1 MSIGIEGNGMLA
13 GSKLERML
21 RAGHFAVTA
30 ELGPPQSADG
40 DVIRE
45 KAALL
50 RDCCD
55 AANITD
61 NQTAIV
67 RMSSIGAG
75 TIVVQEGL
83 EPVIQ
88 MTCRDRNRL
97 AIQSDLLGAH
107 ALGMR
112 NLLCLTGDHQSF
124 GNHPNAKNVFDID
137 SLQLVQIVAEM
148 RDDCIFQCGDS
159 FKGANPR
166 FFIGAAAA
174 PFADPLDFRPYRLA
188 KKVRAGANFI
198 QTQLVYDVP
207 AFARYME
214 KVRELG
220 AHKEAYILA
229 GVGPLKSPGMARYMK
244 NNVPGILVPDEII
257 ERMTVAGAPWAGKS
271 TKEMSAE
278 EKRERSAAWK
288 EEGIQIC
295 IELIEELREIEGVAG
310 VHIMA
315 IEWEEAVRP
324 IVEGAGL
331 YPRPTLGESA
341 AGHHPESRPDSGAAP
356 AQG

>member
-1 MSIGIEGNGMLA
+1 MSAEISSNGYLA
-13 GSKLERML
+13 DSNLERVL
-21 RAGHFAVTA
+21 RAGHFAVTG

-40 DVIRE
+40 DVIRS

-50 RDCCD
+50 KGYCD
-55 AANITD
+55 AVNITD

-97 AIQSDLLGAH
+97 AIQSDILGAY

-124 GNHPNAKNVFDID
+124 GNHPTSKNVFDID
-137 SLQLVQIVAEM
+137 SVQLVQMMASM
-148 RDDCIFQCGDS
+148 RDDRLFQCGDAL
-159 FKGANPR
+159 KGQEPR

-174 PFADPLDFRPYRLA
+174 PFADPIDFRPYRLA
-188 KKVRAGANFI
+188 KKVKAGADFI
-198 QTQLVYDVP
+198 QTQLVYDVG
-207 AFARYME
+207 AFSKYME

-220 AHKEAYILA
+220 LHEQTYILA

-244 NNVPGILVPDEII
+244 NSVPGILVPDEVL
-257 ERMTVAGAPWAGKS
+257 ERMKQAGAPWAGKK
-271 TKEMSAE
+271 KEELTRDDKKA
-278 EKRERSAAWK
+278 RSASWR
-288 EEGIQIC
+288 EEGIKIC
-295 IELIEELREIEGVAG
+295 IELIQQLRKVEGVAG

-315 IEWEEAVRP
+315 IEWEEAVKP

-331 YPRPTLGESA
+331 HPRPEVETV
-341 AGHHPESRPDSGAAP
+341 
-356 AQG
+356 

>member
-1 MSIGIEGNGMLA
+1 MTMETTTNGYLV
-13 GSKLERML
+13 GSNLERML

-30 ELGPPQSADG
+30 ELGPPQSAESE
-40 DVIRE
+40 VIRQ

-50 RDCCD
+50 RGYCD
-55 AANITD
+55 AVNLTD

-75 TIVVQEGL
+75 AIVVSEGL

-112 NLLCLTGDHQSF
+112 NLLCLSGDHQTF
-124 GNHPNAKNVFDID
+124 GNHPTSKNVFDLD
-137 SLQLVQIVAEM
+137 SLQLVKMVSDM
-148 RDDCIFQCGDS
+148 RDEHIFQCGDS
-159 FKGANPR
+159 FKGQEPR
-166 FFIGAAAA
+166 FFVGAAAA
-174 PFADPLDFRPYRLA
+174 PFADPIDFRPHRLA

-198 QTQLVYDVP
+198 QTQLVYDVE
-207 AFARYME
+207 AFEKYMQ

-220 AHKEAYILA
+220 LHKKTYILA

-244 NNVPGILVPDEII
+244 NSVPGILVPDELID
-257 ERMTVAGAPWAGKS
+257 RMNQAGAAWAGKS
-271 TKEMSAE
+271 KDELTKEDKKA
-278 EKRERSAAWK
+278 RSNAWK
-288 EEGIQIC
+288 DEGIKIC
-295 IELIEELREIEGVAG
+295 IEIIQQLRQVEGVAG

-315 IEWEEAVRP
+315 IEWEEAVKP

-331 YPRPTLGESA
+331 YPRPVIEAVPS
-341 AGHHPESRPDSGAAP
+341 
-356 AQG
+356 

>member
-1 MSIGIEGNGMLA
+1 MANTIVADATATKSSENGYLV
-13 GSKLERML
+13 GSNLERIL

-40 DVIRE
+40 ENIRE

-50 RDCCD
+50 KGACD
-55 AANITD
+55 AVNITD

-112 NLLCLTGDHQSF
+112 NLLCLTGDHQGF
-124 GNHPNAKNVFDID
+124 GNHPTAKNVFDID
-137 SLQLVQIVAEM
+137 SLQLVHMVAEM
-148 RDDCIFQCGDS
+148 RDKSVFQCGDS
-159 FKGANPR
+159 FKGPEPR
-166 FFIGAAAA
+166 FFVGAAAA
-174 PFADPLDFRPYRLA
+174 PFADPVDFRPYRLA
-188 KKVRAGANFI
+188 KKVKAGADFI

-207 AFARYME
+207 AFERYME

-220 AHKEAYILA
+220 LHEQTYILA

-244 NNVPGILVPDEII
+244 NNVPGILVPDELI
-257 ERMTVAGAPWAGKS
+257 ERMTAAGAPWAGKS
-271 TKEMSAE
+271 KEELTREDKQARAE
-278 EKRERSAAWK
+278 AWR

-295 IELIEELREIEGVAG
+295 IELIEQLKQVEGVAG

-324 IVEGAGL
+324 IVEGADL
-331 YPRPTLGESA
+331 YPRPS
-341 AGHHPESRPDSGAAP
+341 
-356 AQG
+356 

>member
-1 MSIGIEGNGMLA
+1 MVTEIKSESKERTNGYLS
-13 GSKLERML
+13 GSNLEKIL
-21 RAGHFAVTA
+21 RGGHFAVTG

-40 DVIRE
+40 EVIRE

-50 RDCCD
+50 KGYCD
-55 AANITD
+55 AVNITD

-97 AIQSDLLGAH
+97 AIQSDLLGAY

-124 GNHPNAKNVFDID
+124 GNHPESKNVFDMD
-137 SLQLVQIVAEM
+137 SVQLVQAVANM
-148 RDDCIFQCGDS
+148 RDECIFQCGDA
-159 FKGANPR
+159 FKGIEPR

-174 PFADPLDFRPYRLA
+174 PFADPIDFRPYRLA
-188 KKVRAGANFI
+188 KKVNAGADFI
-198 QTQLVYDVP
+198 QTQLVYDVD
-207 AFARYME
+207 AFAQYME

-220 AHKEAYILA
+220 LHEKTFILA

-257 ERMTVAGAPWAGKS
+257 KEMNAAGAPG
-271 TKEMSAE
+271 
-278 EKRERSAAWK
+278 
-288 EEGIQIC
+288 
-295 IELIEELREIEGVAG
+295 L
-310 VHIMA
+310 
-315 IEWEEAVRP
+315 VRKKKN
-324 IVEGAGL
+324 
-331 YPRPTLGESA
+331 
-341 AGHHPESRPDSGAAP
+341 
-356 AQG
+356 

>member
-1 MSIGIEGNGMLA
+1 MANELGSNGYLS
-13 GSKLERML
+13 GSNLERVL
-21 RAGHFAVTA
+21 RAGHFAVTG

-40 DVIRE
+40 NVIRE

-50 RDCCD
+50 KGYCD
-55 AANITD
+55 AVNITD

-67 RMSSIGAG
+67 RMSSIGSG

-97 AIQSDLLGAH
+97 AIQSDLLGAY

-112 NLLCLTGDHQSF
+112 NLLCLTGDHQTF
-124 GNHPNAKNVFDID
+124 GNHPSAKNVFDMD
-137 SLQLVQIVAEM
+137 SLQLVSMVTEM
-148 RDDCIFQCGDS
+148 RDQNIFQSGDA
-159 FKGANPR
+159 FKGQEPR
-166 FFIGAAAA
+166 FFVGAAAA
-174 PFADPLDFRPYRLA
+174 PFADPIDFRPYRLA
-188 KKVRAGANFI
+188 KKVKAGADFI

-207 AFARYME
+207 AFAKYME

-220 AHKEAYILA
+220 LHKQTYILA

-244 NNVPGILVPDEII
+244 NSVPGILVPDEII
-257 ERMTVAGAPWAGKS
+257 DRMTEAGAPWASKS
-271 TKEMSAE
+271 KDELTAQDK
-278 EKRERSAAWK
+278 KDRTQAWK
-288 EEGIQIC
+288 ETGINIC
-295 IELIEELREIEGVAG
+295 IDLIKQLKEIEGVAG

-315 IEWEEAVRP
+315 IEWEEAMKP

-331 YPRPTLGESA
+331 YPRPVVA
-341 AGHHPESRPDSGAAP
+341 AEAVVNG
-356 AQG
+356 